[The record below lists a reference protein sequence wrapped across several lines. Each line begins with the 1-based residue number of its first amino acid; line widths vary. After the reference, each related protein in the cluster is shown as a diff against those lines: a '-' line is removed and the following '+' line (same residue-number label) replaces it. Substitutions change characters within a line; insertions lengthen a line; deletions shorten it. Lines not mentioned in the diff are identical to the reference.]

1 MTDPL
6 TGLRAEVTAYLR
18 ESPLLEGTAVLEEFP
33 GGYRGA
39 PPRQACI
46 AVGISGVERAAA
58 PGGQVKLTLRFDILC
73 PPGRAP
79 GCHGL
84 FDRLCGALFFQKNAF
99 GPVEIHC
106 GNAVFDG
113 ETGCPVLT
121 AEAVLAGL
129 FLPEEDAAG
138 EPFTDI
144 IIKAKEV

>member
-6 TGLRAEVTAYLR
+6 TGLRAEMAAFLR
-18 ESPLLEGTAVLEEFP
+18 ESPLLEGIAVREEFP
-33 GGYRGA
+33 GGYKGV
-39 PPRQACI
+39 PTRQACV

-58 PGGQVKLTLRFDILC
+58 PGGRVKLTQRFD
-73 PPGRAP
+73 P

-99 GPVEIHC
+99 GAVEIHC
-106 GNAVFDG
+106 GDAAFDR
-113 ETGCPVLT
+113 ETGCLVLT

-129 FLPEEDAAG
+129 LLPNEDAEG
-138 EPFTDI
+138 EGFTDI